1 MSASSPTSASEQ
13 EPLQVVLEFV
23 RAEQAG
29 DPHGF
34 RFGSQV
40 YLLRSAGGGFASAE
54 LTWDEA
60 LLAQLAAV
68 RLPGRDP
75 ALVQRLGETLR
86 RFVSAA
92 GWAGHEPEILAAV
105 ARQQRV
111 ILTFC
116 SAAAELYALPWEL
129 LTLQRTGQHLG
140 ELPEVLLRYQWPESR
155 AASRAA
161 FPPAAERIL
170 VAWSAAAGAVP
181 AAEHLAAVQQA
192 CKSAALPF
200 DAEHDEL
207 PRASFARLQHA
218 LVQAQKEGRPIAVLH
233 LLCHG
238 AAVGSTFG
246 LAFHGDNAEQDAVVV
261 DAARLRQL
269 LAPFAAMVRLVV
281 LAACDSGNTGALGNH
296 LGSIAQ
302 TLHRA
307 GIAAVVA
314 SRYPLSVSG
323 SNRLALTFYQQLLAG
338 PASLETALL
347 LARSNLAQDPES
359 LDWASLQLYAH
370 PSEGED
376 TRPLQLRPYRGLL
389 AFWPQHHRFFFG
401 RDREIAEICKDLAA
415 LSTAGKPR
423 FLVVAGASGSGKS
436 SVVLAG
442 AVPRL
447 LAQQPRMRFV
457 SVRPSTSLQEVLTA
471 ASDAN
476 AKATPLLVVVDQLE
490 EVFTHIPEPAQR
502 SAFVQELWRL
512 AKEPSSQVQVIV
524 TLRVDFMGRCGE
536 LTLDAAGL
544 RLDSIAYDEA
554 HRVFVSQLGL
564 DALRAAIEQPA
575 QAVGLRC
582 EPGLTQRMTADVGA
596 EPGALPLL
604 EDTLDLLWQKRRG
617 RSLTQAAY
625 DEVGGVTGALQSR
638 ANALIDGL
646 DSAEQ
651 ACARRLFRSLI
662 TLAEDVAQ
670 STRKRVALN
679 QLRPRID
686 VAAAR
691 FDKVLAQLV
700 TARLLVLDG
709 QGTTQLVEVAHEALL
724 RKWPRLHDWVRADRE
739 MLREL
744 EKIHQWVHQYDEF
757 QTLLQGSQLERVVQ
771 FQKDHPDDFPAQ
783 AQALLTASQRQVRQ
797 QQRRRQWT
805 QALVLLTAAAF
816 SVLGWFGLQ
825 QAHRASQ
832 EARTGRDSVRMMA
845 LREFTN
851 APTIQARLLR
861 EFEADDLAAL
871 PGWRQAATTVLRN
884 TAQQRATWR
893 VAVPSGVLFWALA
906 ADCIHH
912 VTVTK
917 AGLVTVADKE
927 HAVATLQLPK
937 SAAAV
942 QAVAISP
949 DASTL
954 LVAWN
959 DHRAQLLRVDGS
971 APPVTLPDV
980 RWDVF
985 RVGFTVDGKRA
996 WLMDTSNL
1004 VWVWDANGQTGPTAF
1019 SHGSAVSSGAV
1030 SIRDEEYLFATAE
1043 ADDVNLIG
1051 ETLDRR
1057 LLFDRAVQVDSVT
1070 LCTQPG
1076 QLVTSTNGGF
1086 MTSWSL
1092 GQPPLEQGLV
1102 QVPLPQANQV
1112 RFSPDGKRLLVG
1124 SMRGIAQLLNYDGTG
1139 KPVVFRG
1146 EGSVTSASFSSNS
1159 RKLKLTFNGAVT
1171 EVWNADGSGIPFT
1184 MPANITHAL
1193 SPDGSRIATADLTGK
1208 VRVLST
1214 ENGQLLATLSE
1225 AGNRVSWLRF
1235 SPRGDKLAAM
1245 DSDNLVTV
1253 YSADGSG
1260 VPTQLPL
1267 SAPHTMTFNQDGT
1280 LLLFVRSEQPVL
1292 TWNLQQ
1298 NSAPVAV
1305 GDPLYEA
1312 KFGYLGVGPLSQH
1325 FASLHDKLQLV
1336 LVSPLTQQRSAVLS
1350 LPGIPILLRFSADES
1365 HLLVGHED
1373 REYSRDFALLW
1384 QTNGTGATQALP
1396 FEGNRIISADLHP
1409 DGRVAAL
1416 IGDDLLATLWN
1427 MDRLD
1432 SVDAELLRAQLW
1444 RSSARCQKKMEL
1456 AEEAALV
1463 RKTLADSD
1471 WDIDSC
1477 EQLSGAL
1484 EVEPAFQAGNVKSA
1498 NYQKRLKHF
1507 RARQRSWLRGST
1519 WGIAHLGTAVIDSL
1533 ADLL

>member
-1 MSASSPTSASEQ
+1 MSASSPAGASEQ

-86 RFVSAA
+86 SFVSAA

-140 ELPEVLLRYQWPESR
+140 ELPQVLLRYQWPETR
-155 AASRAA
+155 AASPNAL
-161 FPPAAERIL
+161 PPAAERIL

-192 CKSAALPF
+192 CKAAALPF

-218 LVQAQKEGRPIAVLH
+218 LMQAQKEGRPIGVLH

-246 LAFHGDNAEQDAVVV
+246 LAFHGESAEQDAVVV

-323 SNRLALTFYQQLLAG
+323 SNRLAQTFYQQLLAG
-338 PASLETALL
+338 PDSLETALL

-457 SVRPSTSLQEVLTA
+457 SVRPSASLQEVLTA

-476 AKATPLLVVVDQLE
+476 AKTMPLLVVVDQLE

-536 LTLDAAGL
+536 LTLDPAGL

-554 HRVFVSQLGL
+554 HRVFVSQLGP

-646 DSAEQ
+646 ENAEQ

-662 TLAEDVAQ
+662 SLAEDVAQ
-670 STRKRVALN
+670 STRKRVALT
-679 QLRPRID
+679 QLRPSTGP
-686 VAAAR
+686 AAAR

-744 EKIHQWVHQYDEF
+744 EKIHLWLHQYDEF

-783 AQALLTASQRQVRQ
+783 AQALLAASQRQVRQ

-825 QAHRASQ
+825 QARRASQ
-832 EARTGRDSVRMMA
+832 EARSGRDSVRMMA
-845 LREFTN
+845 LREFAG
-851 APTIQARLLR
+851 APTIQAGLLR
-861 EFEADDLAAL
+861 EFEADDLAAV

-893 VAVPSGVLFWALA
+893 VAAPSGVLFWALA
-906 ADCIHH
+906 ADCIHY
-912 VTVTK
+912 VTVTS
-917 AGLVTVADKE
+917 AGQVTVADKE
-927 HAVATLQLPK
+927 HAVATLQLPE

-954 LVAWN
+954 LVAWS

-980 RWDVF
+980 RWDAA
-985 RVGFTVDGKRA
+985 RVGFTVDGQRA
-996 WLMDTSNL
+996 WLMDKSHL
-1004 VWVWDANGQTGPTAF
+1004 VWVWDAKGQAGPTAL
-1019 SHGSAVSSGAV
+1019 SNGSSTSSGAV

-1043 ADDVNLIG
+1043 PDGVSLIG
-1051 ETLDRR
+1051 ETLHRR
-1057 LLFDRAVQVDSVT
+1057 LLFERAAQVDSVT

-1102 QVPLPQANQV
+1102 TVPLPQASRV
-1112 RFSPDGKRLLVG
+1112 RFSPDGRRLLVG
-1124 SMRGIAQLLNYDGTG
+1124 SQNGIAQLLNYDGAG

-1146 EGSVTSASFSSNS
+1146 EGSLTSASFSSNS
-1159 RKLKLTFNGAVT
+1159 RKLKLTFNGAVS
-1171 EVWNADGSGIPFT
+1171 EVWNADGSGIPFVV
-1184 MPANITHAL
+1184 PAGITHAL
-1193 SPDGSRIATADLTGK
+1193 SPDGSRLGAADQTGK

-1225 AGNRVSWLRF
+1225 AGRSVSLLRF

-1245 DSDNLVTV
+1245 DSDNSVTV

-1260 VPTQLPL
+1260 VPTQLHL
-1267 SAPHTMTFNQDGT
+1267 SAPHTMTFNQDGS
-1280 LLLFVRSEQPVL
+1280 LLLFVRSGQPVL
-1292 TWNLQQ
+1292 TWNLQPS
-1298 NSAPVAV
+1298 SAPVPV
-1305 GDPLYEA
+1305 GEPLDDA
-1312 KFGYLGVGPLSQH
+1312 RFGYFGIGPLRQH
-1325 FASLHDKLQLV
+1325 IASMNDKLQLV
-1336 LVSPLTQQRSAVLS
+1336 LASPLAQQRPAVLS
-1350 LPGIPILLRFSADES
+1350 LPGIPLLLRFSADES
-1365 HLLVGHED
+1365 RLLIGHED
-1373 REYSRDFALLW
+1373 RESTRDFALLW
-1384 QTNGTGATQALP
+1384 QTSGTGATQAVP
-1396 FEGNRIISADLHP
+1396 FEGSRIIDADLHP
-1409 DGRVAAL
+1409 DGKIAAL
-1416 IGDDLLATLWN
+1416 IGEDLQATLWN
-1427 MDRLD
+1427 LDRLD
-1432 SVDAELLRAQLW
+1432 RVDAELLRAQLW
-1444 RSSARCQKKMEL
+1444 RSSVRCPAG
-1456 AEEAALV
+1456 AEVAVLV
-1463 RKTLADSD
+1463 RKTRDD
-1471 WDIDSC
+1471 WDWDFRSC
-1477 EQLSGAL
+1477 EQLGGDL
-1484 EVEPAFQAGNVKSA
+1484 EVQPAFQAGNVQSA
-1498 NYQKRLKHF
+1498 DYQKRLKHF
-1507 RARQRSWLRGST
+1507 RARQSSWLRGST
-1519 WGIAHLGTAVIDSL
+1519 WSIAAFGTAVVDSL